1 MKRVVT
7 VAAFIIIYAVLF
19 SLCIECFL
27 NLLGIA
33 MAISLDGRSAASQF
47 PRFIPFCLVAGFLSV
62 IMIIALCL
70 LNLKLAK
77 NLNYSRRTWIIQSA
91 AAFVCSLPVIKLWDM
106 LFRYFQQRL

>member
-7 VAAFIIIYAVLF
+7 VAAFIIAYAVLL
-19 SLCIECFL
+19 SLCIVCFL

-47 PRFIPFCLVAGFLSV
+47 PRFIPFCLAAGFLSV

-70 LNLKLAK
+70 FNFKIAEKLS
-77 NLNYSRRTWIIQSA
+77 YSRITWIIQSA

-106 LFRYFQQRL
+106 LFRYFQQRF